1 MTNVIPL
8 TAGGKIIGI
17 VPSDI
22 EQVFRLATA
31 IAKSGLAPNG
41 MKTAEALT
49 VAIMHGLEL
58 GLPPMQ
64 AVQRIAV
71 INGRPTVWGDAIP
84 ALLLSRGFKI
94 KESICGGAETRC
106 AQCEITRPDGQVF
119 TGVFSISDARTA
131 GLWGKAGPWKQF
143 PDRMLQMRARGFAAR
158 DGAADVLGG
167 LYLREEVEEDKP
179 MRDVTP
185 TAKETVTPG
194 AKALPPTIG
203 DAPEPTPDDAI
214 EVVPDLPV
222 DYGPDA

>member
-1 MTNVIPL
+1 MSNIIPL
-8 TAGGKIIGI
+8 TAGGKITGI
-17 VPSDI
+17 VPTDI

-94 KESICGGAETRC
+94 KESIGGGAETRC

-119 TGVFSISDARTA
+119 TGVFSVSDAKTA

-185 TAKETVTPG
+185 AAKETVTPG
-194 AKALPPTIG
+194 AKALPPTVG
-203 DAPEPTPDDAI
+203 EEPTPDDAI

>member
-17 VPSDI
+17 VPTDI

-94 KESICGGAETRC
+94 KERIGGAAETRC
-106 AQCEITRPDGQVF
+106 AECEITRPDGQVF
-119 TGVFSISDARTA
+119 TGVFSVSDARTA
-131 GLWGKAGPWKQF
+131 GLWGKQGPWKQF

-158 DGAADVLGG
+158 DGAADALGG
-167 LYLREEVEEDKP
+167 LYLREEVEDAPAAMK
-179 MRDVTP
+179 DITP
-185 TAKETVTPG
+185 RETVTPG

-203 DAPEPTPDDAI
+203 EEATPDDEI